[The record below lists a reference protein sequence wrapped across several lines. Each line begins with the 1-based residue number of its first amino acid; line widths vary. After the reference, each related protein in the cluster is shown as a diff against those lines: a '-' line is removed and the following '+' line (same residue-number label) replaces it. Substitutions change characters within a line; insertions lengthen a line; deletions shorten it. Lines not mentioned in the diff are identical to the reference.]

1 MSFLSQLNPHNN
13 RTACVLALAA
23 MLLFGG
29 LQAMEAGHYHGADD
43 AFEQCLLCKNTGES
57 HAAVQQQP
65 TQFFAA
71 ANATIPAVASI
82 SASSRYLNLQPR
94 APPFYS

>member
-1 MSFLSQLNPHNN
+1 MSFLSQFNPHKN
-13 RTACVLALAA
+13 RAACVLALAA

-29 LQAMEAGHYHGADD
+29 LQALEAGHYHGADD
-43 AFEQCLLCKNTGES
+43 AFEQCLLCKNLGES
-57 HAAVQQQP
+57 HAAVQRIP
-65 TQFFAA
+65 TQFFAT
-71 ANATIPAVASI
+71 ANATSLAVASV